1 MAVQLTQYGV
11 PSTLNLGLTTKDH
24 PTKFAKLAKEADLTA
39 QLHFPDLPRDDRW
52 KRVQQR
58 NKKKGST
65 FQLVFDREMFNFVE
79 DMWEPPD
86 DAEMA
91 ALNGVRVNHQE
102 K

>member
-1 MAVQLTQYGV
+1 MFWDD
-11 PSTLNLGLTTKDH
+11 S
-24 PTKFAKLAKEADLTA
+24 
-39 QLHFPDLPRDDRW
+39 PDPIESEWTMERI
-52 KRVQQR
+52 
-58 NKKKGST
+58 KKKGST

-91 ALNGVRVNHQE
+91 ALNGVRVTHQE